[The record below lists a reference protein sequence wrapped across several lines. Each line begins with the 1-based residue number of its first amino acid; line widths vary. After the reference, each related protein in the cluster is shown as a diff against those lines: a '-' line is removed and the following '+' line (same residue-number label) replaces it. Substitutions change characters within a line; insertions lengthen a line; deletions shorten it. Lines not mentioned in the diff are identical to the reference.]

1 MVMVRDKC
9 GFKHGL
15 FVASNGS
22 SDGLAMLWKETVKL
36 DMQNFFMSHIDAWV
50 DRGPGVGWWHLT
62 GFYGNPETR
71 RRPESWAKLKHLR
84 TTSSLPWLVIRDF
97 NELMGMSEKER
108 GGNRPRQQMANF
120 VEAVNWCGLK
130 DIGFIGPKFTWF
142 YERSDGSQIRDRLDK
157 ALATFDWVNLF
168 PMACL
173 HHLTSSASD
182 HSPLELHFV
191 GKTNAKKPKKLFRFE
206 SMWLKE
212 SWCEEVIMMSDFH
225 DDKDAKLVVT
235 LASALWYNRNEVR
248 HGKIKKSA
256 MAFVQWSRQYL
267 RESQAAN
274 QVVSSPVVPRV
285 VGWSPPPTARYKV
298 NIDGSVF
305 SAQKCAGVGVMIKD
319 SNGQVIAALS
329 RNFNE
334 PLGALEVEA
343 KAFEVSLEF
352 ACDVGVQDF
361 ILKGDSLVV
370 YNALC
375 GSSTPPT
382 VIASVLGDRNLD
394 DAVFL
399 NGRRISYLILEQNPD

>member
-1 MVMVRDKC
+1 METKSNEDWMVMVRDKC

-50 DRGPGVGWWHLT
+50 DGGPGVGWWHLT
-62 GFYGNPETR
+62 GFYGKPETR

-97 NELMGMSEKER
+97 KELMGMSEKER
-108 GGNRPRQQMANF
+108 GGNKPRQQMANF
-120 VEAVNWCGLK
+120 VEAVNWCGLR

-142 YERSDGSQIRDRLDK
+142 YERSDGSQIRERLDR

-168 PMACL
+168 PMARL
-173 HHLTSSASD
+173 HHLTSLASD
-182 HSPLELHFV
+182 HSPLVLHFV

-212 SWCEEVIMMSDFH
+212 PRCEEVVMEAWSEGLASSTNFPLVACLNACRSRLDAWNKAEFGHIMMSDFH

-248 HGKIKKSA
+248 HGKKKKSA
-256 MAFVQWSRQYL
+256 MALVQWSRQYL

-274 QVVSSPVVPRV
+274 QVVSSPVVPR
-285 VGWSPPPTARYKV
+285 
-298 NIDGSVF
+298 
-305 SAQKCAGVGVMIKD
+305 
-319 SNGQVIAALS
+319 
-329 RNFNE
+329 
-334 PLGALEVEA
+334 
-343 KAFEVSLEF
+343 
-352 ACDVGVQDF
+352 
-361 ILKGDSLVV
+361 
-370 YNALC
+370 
-375 GSSTPPT
+375 
-382 VIASVLGDRNLD
+382 VLGDRNLD